1 MPASRYTGI
10 GEYAGEA
17 PTIVNVTAILAITLA
32 LIAFGLISRKI
43 EGSILT
49 GPILFTAF
57 GLIAGPAAL
66 GLVPLQISNEA
77 LHLLAEVTLI
87 LVLFSDAASIDL
99 HQLRRDHNLPVR
111 MLLVGMPMTIVLG
124 AVAALFLFDGLG
136 LWEAALLAAI
146 LAPTD
151 AALGQSVISNRLVPV
166 RIRQALNVESG
177 LNDGIALPFILIFAA
192 FASAMHADT
201 DAAEWFLFGAKQV
214 VLGPIAGVA
223 IGYVG
228 GKLVSSCYRKQWMSG
243 SAEGMIALGL
253 AFGAFALAEVVHGNG
268 FIAAFVAGLTFGN
281 TLKQK
286 CQFLYEFAESEGQIL
301 ILLTFMAFGAAMIPQ
316 AMGEMT
322 MTHILFGI
330 LALTVLRMLPIHLSL
345 IGTGIKPVT
354 SAFLGWFGPRGL
366 ASILFVLLILEEA
379 ELENESALFA
389 IVIVT
394 VALSVMLHGMTAGPA
409 ARRYGLMSQQMGEC
423 EENRPVSAEPFAGP
437 PKQQ

>member
-1 MPASRYTGI
+1 MDVTG
-10 GEYAGEA
+10 
-17 PTIVNVTAILAITLA
+17 ILAITLA

-49 GPILFTAF
+49 GPILFSVF
-57 GLIAGPAAL
+57 GLIAGPAAF
-66 GLVPLQISNEA
+66 GLIPLQISNEG

-87 LVLFSDAASIDL
+87 LVLFSDAANIDL
-99 HQLRRDHNLPVR
+99 AQLRRDHNLPVR
-111 MLLVGMPMTIVLG
+111 MLLIGMPLTIALG
-124 AVAALFLFDGLG
+124 AMVAFLFFDGLG
-136 LWEAALLAAI
+136 PWEAALLAAI

-151 AALGQSVISNRLVPV
+151 AALGQAVVSNRLVPV

-177 LNDGIALPFILIFAA
+177 LNDGVALPFILLFAA
-192 FASAMHADT
+192 FASAMHAET
-201 DAAEWFLFGAKQV
+201 NAAEWLVFGAKQV
-214 VLGPIAGVA
+214 VFGPLAGIA

-228 GKLVSSCYRKQWMSG
+228 AKLVSSCYRRQWMSE

-268 FIAAFVAGLTFGN
+268 FIAAFVGGLTFGN

-301 ILLTFMAFGAAMIPQ
+301 ILLTFTAFGAAMIPQ
-316 AMGEMT
+316 AMGAVTIM
-322 MTHILFGI
+322 HIVFGI
-330 LALTVLRMLPIHLSL
+330 LVLTVLRMLPIQLSL

-379 ELENESALFA
+379 ELANESTLFA
-389 IVIVT
+389 AVIVT
-394 VALSVMLHGMTAGPA
+394 VTLSVVLHGITAGPA
-409 ARRYGLMSQQMGEC
+409 ARWYGSMSQQMGEC
-423 EENRPVSAEPFAGP
+423 EENRPVSDEPFAGQP
-437 PKQQ
+437 G

>member
-1 MPASRYTGI
+1 MD
-10 GEYAGEA
+10 
-17 PTIVNVTAILAITLA
+17 VTAVLAITLA
-32 LIAFGLISRKI
+32 LIAYGLISRKI

-49 GPILFTAF
+49 GPILFSVF
-57 GLIAGPAAL
+57 GLIAGPAAF
-66 GLVPLQISNEA
+66 GLIPLQISNEA

-99 HQLRRDHNLPVR
+99 VQLRRDHNLPVR
-111 MLLVGMPMTIVLG
+111 MLLIGMPLTIVLG
-124 AVAALFLFDGLG
+124 AVVALLLFKGFG

-151 AALGQSVISNRLVPV
+151 AALGQAVVSNRLVPV

-192 FASAMHADT
+192 LASAMHAES
-201 DAAEWFLFGAKQV
+201 DAAEWLLFGTKQV
-214 VLGPIAGVA
+214 VLGPLAGIAV
-223 IGYVG
+223 GYVG
-228 GKLVSSCYRKQWMSG
+228 AKLVSSCYRTQWMSE

-268 FIAAFVAGLTFGN
+268 FIAAFVGGLTFGN

-301 ILLTFMAFGAAMIPQ
+301 ILLTFTAFGAAMIPQ
-316 AMGEMT
+316 AMGAVTIM
-322 MTHILFGI
+322 HIAFGI
-330 LALTVLRMLPIHLSL
+330 LVLTVLRMLPIQLSL

-354 SAFLGWFGPRGL
+354 STFLGWFGPRGL

-379 ELENESALFA
+379 ELANESTLFA
-389 IVIVT
+389 AVIVT
-394 VALSVMLHGMTAGPA
+394 VTLSVVLHGITAGPA
-409 ARRYGLMSQQMGEC
+409 ARWYGSMSQQMGEC
-423 EENRPVSAEPFAGP
+423 EENRPVSDEPFAGP
-437 PKQQ
+437 PG